1 MNARPQAW
9 LLQALNDL
17 ALARLASDNGFHA
30 QACYFS
36 AQAAE
41 KALKGTLLELG
52 QEPPHTHVLND
63 LVGELAAQG
72 VEVTVIRALPLKALT
87 RMTISS
93 RYPID
98 ATPPSGVFDRADATQ
113 AITAEAVIASL
124 EQLYRP
130 GASSADASPTW

>member
-17 ALARLASDNGFHA
+17 ALARLASDNGFQA
-30 QACYFS
+30 QACYFA

-52 QEPPHTHVLND
+52 QVPPHTHVLND
-63 LVGELAAQG
+63 LVGNLAAQG
-72 VEVTVIRALPLKALT
+72 VDVAEMAPLPLKALT

-98 ATPPSGVFDRADATQ
+98 ATSPSELFESSDAVQ
-113 AITAEAVIASL
+113 AIATAGAVIKVL
-124 EQLYRP
+124 EQLDQP
-130 GASSADASPTW
+130 AP

>member
-17 ALARLASDNGFHA
+17 ALARLATDNGFHA
-30 QACYFS
+30 QACYFA

-63 LVGELAAQG
+63 LVRALADQG
-72 VEVTVIRALPLKALT
+72 VGVALISALPLKALT

-98 ATPPSGVFDRADATQ
+98 ATLSELFDRADAAQ
-113 AITAEAVIASL
+113 AITTAEAVISFL
-124 EQLYRP
+124 EQLDRP
-130 GASSADASPTW
+130 VA

>member
-1 MNARPQAW
+1 

-17 ALARLASDNGFHA
+17 ALARLASDNGFHS
-30 QACYFS
+30 QACYFA

-63 LVGELAAQG
+63 LVGNLAVQG
-72 VEVTVIRALPLKALT
+72 VDVASIAALPLKALT

-98 ATPPSGVFDRADATQ
+98 ATPPSELFDRADATL
-113 AITAEAVIASL
+113 AITTAEAVIAVL
-124 EQLYRP
+124 EQLDRP
-130 GASSADASPTW
+130 VK

>member
-9 LLQALNDL
+9 LLQACTDL

-30 QACYFS
+30 QACYFA

-63 LVGELAAQG
+63 LVGNLAVQG
-72 VEVTVIRALPLKALT
+72 VDVALIAALPLKALT

-93 RYPID
+93 RYLID
-98 ATPPSGVFDRADATQ
+98 ATPPSELFDRSDATQ
-113 AITAEAVIASL
+113 AITTAEAVIAFL
-124 EQLYRP
+124 EQLDRP
-130 GASSADASPTW
+130 GS